1 MRGVRTMFIREYA
14 TVDKTPEG
22 CIDISGTVH
31 NIIAGFL
38 AVRYQSY
45 RHIYLDEPIKAID
58 KFNFR
63 SKDMSTIIKDTYNV
77 EGNHDVYDMIAK
89 RGIYM

>member
-1 MRGVRTMFIREYA
+1 MFIREYT

-38 AVRYQSY
+38 AVRYLSLI
-45 RHIYLDEPIKAID
+45 HI
-58 KFNFR
+58 
-63 SKDMSTIIKDTYNV
+63 
-77 EGNHDVYDMIAK
+77 
-89 RGIYM
+89 